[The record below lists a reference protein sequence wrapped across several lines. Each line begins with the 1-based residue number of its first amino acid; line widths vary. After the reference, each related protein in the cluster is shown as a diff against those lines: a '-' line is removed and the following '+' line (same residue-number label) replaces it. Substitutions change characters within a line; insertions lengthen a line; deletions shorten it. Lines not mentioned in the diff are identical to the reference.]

1 MLDLIEPLLHKHLIE
16 FVRLDGSVPQKKR
29 RQLVDTFQEQ
39 KQFRLFMTT
48 NAGATGLNLQAA
60 NTVINIDLP
69 WNPAALEQRI
79 ARAHRM
85 GQEQPV
91 QVYILVTQ
99 DTLEEN
105 LLTTLSAKKELAMAA
120 LDPDA
125 TTDDV
130 DMISGMEELKRRLEV
145 LLGAMPEAPVD
156 IAAQQAAEKQA
167 EQQRRVSDAGGQLLV
182 AAFQLLG
189 ELLPA
194 GEATPQ
200 ADTLARTFEKQLNSC
215 LVPGEDGQMQ
225 LTINLADSSAI
236 STLASSLAR
245 IASLSASD

>member
-1 MLDLIEPLLHKHLIE
+1 
-16 FVRLDGSVPQKKR
+16 
-29 RQLVDTFQEQ
+29 
-39 KQFRLFMTT
+39 MTT

-69 WNPAALEQRI
+69 WNPAVLEQRI

-85 GQEQPV
+85 GQKQPV
-91 QVYILVTQ
+91 QIYILVTQ

-105 LLTTLSAKKELAMAA
+105 LLATLSAKQDLAMAA

-125 TTDDV
+125 GADRV

-145 LLGAMPEAPVD
+145 LLGAVPEAPVD
-156 IAAQQAAEKQA
+156 STAQRNAEQAAER
-167 EQQRRVSDAGGQLLV
+167 QRRVSDAGGQLLV

-194 GEATPQ
+194 GESEAQTE
-200 ADTLARTFEKQLNSC
+200 ALAHTFEKQLNNC
-215 LVPGEDGQMQ
+215 LVSGEDGQMK
-225 LTINLADSSAI
+225 LTVNLADSSAV
-236 STLASSLAR
+236 STMANSLAR
-245 IASLSASD
+245 IASLSATTERT